1 MMTRVLGN
9 EMTLKTTLLVWE
21 PMVTSNGL
29 VSRVTNPNERFR
41 PSITSINISV
51 FFYTKTNLYCH
62 TN

>member
-1 MMTRVLGN
+1 
-9 EMTLKTTLLVWE
+9 
-21 PMVTSNGL
+21 MVTSNGL